1 VGAGWAGVE
10 ATGVTLTGARGVFRG
25 VLFGV
30 GDLCGGFT
38 TRGAGAGAGTGA
50 GTVGVDTVVG
60 GGSSARPALEVERA
74 NAPPARSSRRI
85 GSADRHPQKGPF
97 ASCNSSSP
105 PLRRPQSRRL

>member
-1 VGAGWAGVE
+1 VAAGWVGVE
-10 ATGVTLTGARGVFRG
+10 ATGATLTVARGVFRG

-30 GDLCGGFT
+30 GDLRGGFT

-74 NAPPARSSRRI
+74 NAPPARSRRRK
-85 GSADRHPQKGPF
+85 GSANRHPQKGPLT
-97 ASCNSSSP
+97 SCNSSSP
-105 PLRRPQSRRL
+105 PLQTTPERRL